1 MHHKFLQLLFLTG
14 LFVFSIDNAKAQ
26 CTPNNDPL
34 TGIEPDTL
42 STVYVDIPY
51 EQIIYFKLPLDTVV
65 EFYGIPLSLLVDSLI
80 ITGYTGLPPGFSLA
94 CNVPSCT
101 LLGGQN
107 GCAAISGT
115 ATAADVGIHPLKV
128 YVTTFVSD
136 TFGTTVGGFPDSID
150 FYFLDIQIQSAVQ
163 ETGMENWS
171 VGAVYPNPAGDIAGI
186 PIRSTVPGELV
197 VSVLDFSGR
206 QVAQHTMDTKMGDAT
221 YRLDVSQL
229 PVGFYM
235 LKIMQGGY
243 SSYRSLEVVR

>member
-1 MHHKFLQLLFLTG
+1 MKHKILQVLFLLGIFICT
-14 LFVFSIDNAKAQ
+14 LDNVHAQ

-163 ETGMENWS
+163 ETGIENWS
-171 VGAVYPNPAGDIAGI
+171 VGAVYPNPAGDMAGI
-186 PIRSTVPGELV
+186 PIHSTVPGELV

-206 QVAQHTMDTKMGDAT
+206 QVAQHTMDAKMGDAT

-229 PVGFYM
+229 PIGFYM

-243 SSYRSLEVVR
+243 SGYRSMEVVR